1 MVAGCGYRVMS
12 FKLITVLKIKKRNMS
27 SYKDLDIYKL
37 AYELAIEVHN
47 MTMKLPKYELYEQGS
62 QIRRSSK
69 SIKDNIAEGYG
80 RKKYKADFVRFL
92 IYAHASCDET
102 ISQLNMISELHFKS
116 HPLIELIDNYN
127 ILGSKINKFIQ
138 YVEQNWK

>member
-1 MVAGCGYRVMS
+1 
-12 FKLITVLKIKKRNMS
+12 MS

-80 RKKYKADFVRFL
+80 RKKYKADFIRFL
-92 IYAHASCDET
+92 IYAHASCDEA
-102 ISQLNMISELHFKS
+102 ISQLSMISEIHFKEQ
-116 HPLIELIDNYN
+116 PLIQLIENYN